1 MSIWEKKP
9 ENGANKNIE
18 RGSKREEMEYEP
30 LTDSSLYIN
39 EKASENLGIEIP
51 EDMKNEATEV
61 FTEITEE

>member
-1 MSIWEKKP
+1 
-9 ENGANKNIE
+9 
-18 RGSKREEMEYEP
+18 MEYEL

-39 EKASENLGIEIP
+39 EKAAENLGIEIP

>member
-1 MSIWEKKP
+1 MAAKILKGEAK
-9 ENGANKNIE
+9 A
-18 RGSKREEMEYEP
+18 EEMEYEL

-39 EKASENLGIEIP
+39 EKAAENLGIEIP